1 MENTNMLLKRK
12 LNISIFS
19 AFAAALLLL
28 ITDVYAGNY
37 GKKQS
42 DIVDTA
48 VAAGSFNTLA
58 AALEAGGLVETLKA
72 DGPYTVFAPT
82 DEAFAKLPEGTVEML
97 LLPENK
103 DKLVEILTYHVVAG
117 KVTAAEVVTLQTAT
131 TANGSDVAI
140 RVVDETVFI
149 NDSRVVAT
157 DIGASNGVIHVVDTV
172 ILPN

>member
-1 MENTNMLLKRK
+1 MLLKRK

-82 DEAFAKLPEGTVEML
+82 DEAFAKLPDGTLEML

-140 RVVDETVFI
+140 RVVDDTVFI

>member
-1 MENTNMLLKRK
+1 MLLKRK
-12 LNISIFS
+12 MNISTLT

-28 ITDVYAGNY
+28 ITDAYAGNY
-37 GKKQS
+37 GKKQA

-48 VAAGSFNTLA
+48 VSAGTFNTLA
-58 AALEAGGLVETLKA
+58 AALEAGDLVRTLKS

-82 DEAFAKLPEGTVEML
+82 DEAFAKLPDGTVEML

-117 KVTAAEVVTLQTAT
+117 KVTAAEVVTLQSAQ

-149 NDSRVVAT
+149 NDSRIVAT
-157 DIGASNGVIHVVDTV
+157 DIEASNGVIHVVDTV

>member
-1 MENTNMLLKRK
+1 MLLKRK

-58 AALEAGGLVETLKA
+58 AALEAGGLVETLKG

-82 DEAFAKLPEGTVEML
+82 DEAFAKLPEGTLEML

-117 KVTAAEVVTLQTAT
+117 KVTAVEVVTLQTAT

-140 RVVDETVFI
+140 RVVDDTVFI

>member
-1 MENTNMLLKRK
+1 MLLKSK
-12 LNISIFS
+12 MKISTVA
-19 AFAAALLLL
+19 AFAAVLLLL

-82 DEAFAKLPEGTVEML
+82 DEAFAKLPEGTLEML

-140 RVVDETVFI
+140 RVVDDTVFI